1 MDAKQLAALP
11 LFADLDKRERRRV
24 AERADE
30 VDVPAGKELASQGDL
45 AYEFFVIEDGTA
57 RVEHAGADD
66 EHTRLGPGDF
76 FGEIGLL
83 EHDHRR
89 TATVTAETPMR
100 LMVLT
105 GADFR
110 VLNRELPDVGQKV
123 GSAMRERLSTTGA

>member
-1 MDAKQLAALP
+1 MDAKQLASMP
-11 LFADLDKRERRRV
+11 LFADLDKRERKRV

-30 VDVPAGKELASQGDL
+30 VDVPAGKKLASQGDL

-57 RVEHAGADD
+57 RVEHAGADG
-66 EHTRLGPGDF
+66 TSTLGPGDF

-83 EHDHRR
+83 EDDHRR
-89 TATVTAETPMR
+89 TATVVAETPMR

-110 VLNRELPDVGQKV
+110 VLNRELPEVGEKV
-123 GSAMRERLSTTGA
+123 GSAMRERLGR

>member
-1 MDAKQLAALP
+1 MDAKQLASMP
-11 LFADLDKRERRRV
+11 LFAELDKRERKRV

-30 VDVPAGKELASQGDL
+30 VDVPAGKKLANQGDL

-57 RVEHAGADD
+57 RVEHAGADG
-66 EHTRLGPGDF
+66 TSTLGPGDF

-83 EHDHRR
+83 EDDHRR
-89 TATVTAETPMR
+89 TATVVAETPMR

-110 VLNRELPDVGQKV
+110 VLNRELPEVGEKV
-123 GSAMRERLSTTGA
+123 GSAMRERLSG